1 MHLTP
6 VCIHFTMQH
15 CFGTFFRDHSWKCCV
30 SHSGN
35 IWSWTMGNIWG
46 PLGQR
51 ECLCSPRLGRHNNS
65 IKITAETVAAVF
77 SKERAEEFELSVS
90 AGHPHWRNW
99 SSEGCQSFVWGLALV
114 QDVDMVLTSQEVVV
128 FSKALLTGEKKLVPR
143 SALVI
148 CQTQPRGW

>member
-1 MHLTP
+1 M
-6 VCIHFTMQH
+6 
-15 CFGTFFRDHSWKCCV
+15 
-30 SHSGN
+30 
-35 IWSWTMGNIWG
+35 
-46 PLGQR
+46 
-51 ECLCSPRLGRHNNS
+51 
-65 IKITAETVAAVF
+65 F

-143 SALVI
+143 
-148 CQTQPRGW
+148 QHW